1 MPSMAT
7 CRLLSAAAI
16 VAGVLPL
23 AAATPAQADALLY
36 RCGPNV
42 CRAAPDGSGKQ
53 QLTSDGRPGGP
64 SYGWLSASTNGSRM
78 AVVRATFAYVLDSRG
93 RTVGR
98 ALPRGGTAVVAEIAP
113 DGRQVATIELVPE
126 LTPAPVGSPPGSPGL
141 SGLQPYLFVVGAD
154 GAGREATARAVVDTG
169 WLGGRLVRT
178 DTSRSAPFPLGIC
191 LLAVNTDFRCERDI
205 ARDPMQHLHSP
216 AFSPNGRLVAV
227 VRAPGATIGA
237 GPIALYDT
245 ATATLVRTLT
255 AGRDSQ
261 PTWSPDGQRIA
272 FARDDG
278 IYVARV
284 ADAPG
289 RERRVLK
296 GGQQPV
302 WVTTPACQLR
312 QRLPVRVRGRSVV
325 VSACAPQPGRVTVT
339 LRRGGRRIDR
349 QTVRAATGGVVTV
362 RFRRPPGARAGEL
375 SARASVQPAGHGGAI
390 ARGLGRGRRR
400 GA

>member
-42 CRAAPDGSGKQ
+42 CRAAPDGSGNQ

-98 ALPRGGTAVVAEIAP
+98 ALPRGGTAVIAEIAP

-126 LTPAPVGSPPGSPGL
+126 LTPAPVGSPPGSPGI

-154 GAGREATARAVVDTG
+154 GAGREAAARAVVDTG

-227 VRAPGATIGA
+227 VRAPGAAIGA

-245 ATATLVRTLT
+245 ATRTRAPRDHGWPAARLGDDSGLPAPATPPRPRAGSIGGRVSVR
-255 AGRDSQ
+255 AS
-261 PTWSPDGQRIA
+261 A
-272 FARDDG
+272 
-278 IYVARV
+278 
-284 ADAPG
+284 
-289 RERRVLK
+289 
-296 GGQQPV
+296 
-302 WVTTPACQLR
+302 R
-312 QRLPVRVRGRSVV
+312 QRDGD
-325 VSACAPQPGRVTVT
+325 AQT
-339 LRRGGRRIDR
+339 RRP
-349 QTVRAATGGVVTV
+349 A
-362 RFRRPPGARAGEL
+362 RRPPDRPRRHRRRDHRAPSPPSRRPRGRAERAREL
-375 SARASVQPAGHGGAI
+375 QPAGHGGAI
-390 ARGLGRGRRR
+390 ARASRSRTRH
-400 GA
+400 

>member
-16 VAGVLPL
+16 VAGGLPL

-64 SYGWLSASTNGSRM
+64 SYGWLSASANGSRM

-98 ALPRGGTAVVAEIAP
+98 ALPRGGTAVIAEIAP

-141 SGLQPYLFVVGAD
+141 SGFQPYLFVVGAD
-154 GAGREATARAVVDTG
+154 GAGREAAARAVVDTG

-205 ARDPMQHLHSP
+205 ARDPMQHLLTRRSP
-216 AFSPNGRLVAV
+216 PTAGWSRWCVLPAQRSARGRSPCSTQPPQRSFARL
-227 VRAPGATIGA
+227 RPGATA
-237 GPIALYDT
+237 S
-245 ATATLVRTLT
+245 R
-255 AGRDSQ
+255 
-261 PTWSPDGQRIA
+261 
-272 FARDDG
+272 
-278 IYVARV
+278 
-284 ADAPG
+284 
-289 RERRVLK
+289 
-296 GGQQPV
+296 
-302 WVTTPACQLR
+302 
-312 QRLPVRVRGRSVV
+312 RGRPTASG
-325 VSACAPQPGRVTVT
+325 SLSPATTTSTWLASPTHRDENAACS
-339 LRRGGRRIDR
+339 
-349 QTVRAATGGVVTV
+349 RAASS
-362 RFRRPPGARAGEL
+362 PPG
-375 SARASVQPAGHGGAI
+375 
-390 ARGLGRGRRR
+390 
-400 GA
+400 